1 MMRSLFSGVSGLKVH
16 QTKMDVIGNN
26 IANVNTVGF
35 KSSNVTFT
43 DIFYQTTQSA
53 SGPNAETGAGGQ
65 NAKQIGLGST
75 LGVISQNI
83 TGQGGAQRTD
93 NPFDMMI
100 NGDGFFV
107 VNKGGQN
114 YFTKAGNF
122 TTDEAG
128 TLVNGAGNTVM
139 GWQADDD
146 GTIIKDRVSALR
158 IMAPENLTADPTA
171 TTQSEASGNI
181 NKEDSAFANA
191 EPINQYVPY
200 SMKFFDGLGYE
211 YEAMYHI
218 KKEGDGVYSM
228 NLYNI
233 TYDGKPVENLE
244 AKKVDAEAG
253 NPAHYEYLGEP
264 IYLKFNTSG
273 NTLKQASDGTI
284 ITDPAST
291 EPIVSTVKAG
301 GLIGIFYGTT
311 EAESQT
317 ALNNALS
324 DFTNETAMKESKGKR
339 FTLPISTMEARNVDG
354 EPING
359 SLAFPAGS
367 DVEVSMAK
375 VTSYGSSSTI
385 KSEKGIDGI
394 GKGKAVGKMSSIGV
408 QTDGRIVANYSNG
421 DTKVLGQIVVAKFNN
436 PAGLEK
442 VGENLFTTTLNSGE
456 FDGVGEDITAS
467 GDKFSTGVLEMS
479 NVDLSTEFTEM
490 ITTQRGF
497 QANSRIITTSDTML
511 EELINLKR

>member
-158 IMAPENLTADPTA
+158 IIAPDNLT
-171 TTQSEASGNI
+171 
-181 NKEDSAFANA
+181 
-191 EPINQYVPY
+191 V
-200 SMKFFDGLGYE
+200 
-211 YEAMYHI
+211 
-218 KKEGDGVYSM
+218 
-228 NLYNI
+228 
-233 TYDGKPVENLE
+233 
-244 AKKVDAEAG
+244 
-253 NPAHYEYLGEP
+253 
-264 IYLKFNTSG
+264 
-273 NTLKQASDGTI
+273 
-284 ITDPAST
+284 
-291 EPIVSTVKAG
+291 
-301 GLIGIFYGTT
+301 
-311 EAESQT
+311 
-317 ALNNALS
+317 
-324 DFTNETAMKESKGKR
+324 
-339 FTLPISTMEARNVDG
+339 
-354 EPING
+354 
-359 SLAFPAGS
+359 
-367 DVEVSMAK
+367 
-375 VTSYGSSSTI
+375 
-385 KSEKGIDGI
+385 
-394 GKGKAVGKMSSIGV
+394 
-408 QTDGRIVANYSNG
+408 
-421 DTKVLGQIVVAKFNN
+421 
-436 PAGLEK
+436 
-442 VGENLFTTTLNSGE
+442 
-456 FDGVGEDITAS
+456 
-467 GDKFSTGVLEMS
+467 
-479 NVDLSTEFTEM
+479 
-490 ITTQRGF
+490 
-497 QANSRIITTSDTML
+497 
-511 EELINLKR
+511 